1 MEEKVIGILTEAF
14 ELEKGELTP
23 ETVLADLDFWDS
35 MAKLT
40 LIVVMSDEFDKK
52 LTSNDIKKFTTVKDI
67 IDFAIK

>member
-1 MEEKVIGILTEAF
+1 MEEKVIAILTEAF

-23 ETVLADLDFWDS
+23 QTVLDDLEFWDS

-52 LTSNDIKKFTTVKDI
+52 LTSNDIKNFKTVKDI
-67 IDFAIK
+67 IDFAVK